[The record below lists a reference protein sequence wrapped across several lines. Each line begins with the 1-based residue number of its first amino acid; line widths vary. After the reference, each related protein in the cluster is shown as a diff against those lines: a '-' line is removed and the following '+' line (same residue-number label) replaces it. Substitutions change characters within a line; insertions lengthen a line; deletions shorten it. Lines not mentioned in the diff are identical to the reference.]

1 MALNKQDILTV
12 QDCKVVEVNVPEW
25 GGSVFVK
32 VMSGKQ
38 RDAWEE
44 FVVAHKDKD
53 GKINTAGLRSML
65 VATCVCDEFGNALFT
80 DEDIPDIE
88 KKNASVLQRIFD
100 EAAKLNGLT
109 GESAEA
115 IKADFTKGQA

>member
-1 MALNKQDILTV
+1 MALNRTDILTA
-12 QDCKVVEVNVPEW
+12 QDCKIVEVEVPEW
-25 GGSVFVK
+25 RGSVFVK

-38 RDAWEE
+38 RDAWEA
-44 FVVAHKDKD
+44 FVVSRKDKD

-65 VATCVCDEFGNALFT
+65 VATCVCDELGNELFT
-80 DEDIPDIE
+80 NEDIPEIE
-88 KKNASVLQRIFD
+88 KRNASALQRIFD

-115 IKADFTKGQA
+115 IKADFTKGQV

>member
-1 MALNKQDILTV
+1 MALNKQDILSV

-38 RDAWEE
+38 RDAWEAS
-44 FVVAHKDKD
+44 VVSRKDKD

-65 VATCVCDEFGNALFT
+65 VATCVCDESGNEIFT
-80 DEDIPDIE
+80 AEDIPEIE
-88 KKNASVLQRIFD
+88 NKNASVLQRIFD

-115 IKADFTKGQA
+115 IKADFTKGQV